1 MLTLTHYYRS
11 LASDSPPSLA
21 SQEPYPIPPQTEP
34 WYQAI
39 PQDQAGEATQ
49 PPEFPP
55 QCFTYRRLT
64 RDLRSFESFDVTSKS
79 TSVAADVTSVEA
91 DITSAGADVTSADA
105 DMSLANANVIQ
116 MPLDADLA
124 SVGTDLAS
132 FDAVLTS
139 ADPA

>member
-1 MLTLTHYYRS
+1 MPTPTHYYRS

-39 PQDQAGEATQ
+39 PQDQAGEAAQ
-49 PPEFPP
+49 PPEFPS
-55 QCFTYRRLT
+55 QCFTYRRITHVLEC
-64 RDLRSFESFDVTSKS
+64 FESFDATSKS
-79 TSVAADVTSVEA
+79 TSVAADVTSVDA
-91 DITSAGADVTSADA
+91 DITSADADVTSADVDMPLA
-105 DMSLANANVIQ
+105 DANVIQ

-132 FDAVLTS
+132 VDA
-139 ADPA
+139 A

>member
-1 MLTLTHYYRS
+1 MPTPTHYYRS

-39 PQDQAGEATQ
+39 PQDQAGEAAQ

-91 DITSAGADVTSADA
+91 DITSAGADVTSVDADITSADADVTSADA
-105 DMSLANANVIQ
+105 DMPLAGPKMSKEDSTVYNLEVF
-116 MPLDADLA
+116 L
-124 SVGTDLAS
+124 
-132 FDAVLTS
+132 
-139 ADPA
+139 